1 MEPIYCPNGHPN
13 RPGTRL
19 CIVCRALIPP
29 SPAGPTATP
38 PPVAPP
44 PKPARPAVKPPDP
57 APPRPIELLPTVPE
71 TPPVAAPPTTVAPP
85 RRANR
90 SWLWL
95 LAGLLVVGVLGALF
109 LTRLWPGLSV
119 GATPPTGAATAP
131 AVGDTTASLATAS
144 PAGPATATDPPPTAA
159 PPSATAPPAITTAPT
174 AVATITPLPVIVGV
188 VVTPTLIFEPG
199 DSLLQNGEFTDDWV
213 NGWVSESN
221 GQAGLVEVRPLADE
235 PGVPALH
242 MERTGA
248 GLLQV
253 GQRVVLTTP
262 IDGLVFR
269 ARVRLSG
276 TWSPTAEGRAAVI
289 LRYEDAAGQ
298 ALAATVWLDGAVET
312 SALWGQ
318 EPLPPPG
325 PTTSVRFAGVGWQ
338 DLALDL
344 RPEFDQALT
353 GVDALAVRQITILL
367 VLLGGDDCGAMAC
380 GASLDA
386 AALSLS
392 AGAP

>member
-1 MEPIYCPNGHPN
+1 MAPMEPVYCPNGHPN

-29 SPAGPTATP
+29 SPAGPAATP
-38 PPVAPP
+38 PATKPTVAPP
-44 PKPARPAVKPPDP
+44 PAPAPSRPVEPLPAAPQTTPAV
-57 APPRPIELLPTVPE
+57 APS
-71 TPPVAAPPTTVAPP
+71 
-85 RRANR
+85 RRAGR
-90 SWLWL
+90 PWLWL
-95 LAGLLVVGVLGALF
+95 LAGLLVVGVVGALL
-109 LTRLWPGLSV
+109 LTRLWPNLIA
-119 GATPPTGAATAP
+119 GAPPPTLAATAP
-131 AVGDTTASLATAS
+131 AVVAATAS
-144 PAGPATATDPPPTAA
+144 PAAPATATA
-159 PPSATAPPAITTAPT
+159 PANTDVPSSATATTDVLT

-199 DSLLQNGEFTDDWV
+199 DNLLQNGEFTDDWV
-213 NGWVSESN
+213 NGWVSESS

-242 MERTGA
+242 MEKTDA

-269 ARVRLSG
+269 ARARLAG
-276 TWSPTAEGRAAVI
+276 TWTPTAEGRSAVI

-298 ALAATVWLDGAVET
+298 ALASSVWLDGAVET

-318 EPLPPPG
+318 GPLPPPG
-325 PTTSVRFAGVGWQ
+325 PTTSVRFAGTGWQ
-338 DLALDL
+338 DLELDL
-344 RPEFDQALT
+344 RPEFDEALT
-353 GVDALAVRQITILL
+353 DVDPLAVRQITILL
-367 VLLGGDDCGAMAC
+367 VLLGGDDCGTAC
-380 GASLDA
+380 AATLDA

>member
-29 SPAGPTATP
+29 SPAGPVATP
-38 PPVAPP
+38 STASP
-44 PKPARPAVKPPDP
+44 PKPARPAAKPPAP
-57 APPRPIELLPTVPE
+57 APRPVEPAPAAPE
-71 TPPVAAPPTTVAPP
+71 TTPAEASP
-85 RRANR
+85 RRANG

-95 LAGLLVVGVLGALF
+95 LIGLLVVGMAGALL
-109 LTRLWPGLSV
+109 LTRLWPSRAA
-119 GATPPTGAATAP
+119 GAPPTLAATAP
-131 AVGDTTASLATAS
+131 AVVAAIAPPVEPTA
-144 PAGPATATDPPPTAA
+144 PPPTTV
-159 PPSATAPPAITTAPT
+159 PPSATAAPATTAAPT

-199 DSLLQNGEFTDDWV
+199 DNLLQNGEFTDDWV

-221 GQAGLVEVRPLADE
+221 GQAGLVEVRPLADD

-269 ARVRLSG
+269 ARARLAG
-276 TWSPTAEGRAAVI
+276 TWSPTAEGRSAVI

-298 ALAATVWLDGAVET
+298 ALAASVWLDGAVET

-318 EPLPPPG
+318 GPLPPPG
-325 PTTSVRFAGVGWQ
+325 PTTSVRFVETGWQ
-338 DLALDL
+338 DLELDL
-344 RPEFDQALT
+344 RSEFDEALT

-367 VLLGGDDCGAMAC
+367 VLLGGDDCGATAC